1 MAARADFRFIEYPVY
16 LQLRTI
22 WRGLQN
28 FFPTISASH
37 IFSRELLS
45 AIPDNLAHR
54 DKTFC
59 YPRDGRHT
67 ATLRSELRSR
77 ISTDGYFL
85 WSSAFIELSS
95 LQSIVEGQKA
105 CRDRE
110 THPKLL
116 VSSKF

>member
-16 LQLRTI
+16 RSSGLFGG
-22 WRGLQN
+22 GLQN
-28 FFPTISASH
+28 FFPTINASH
-37 IFSRELLS
+37 IFSGDLLS

-54 DKTFC
+54 DRTFC

-95 LQSIVEGQKA
+95 LQSIVEVQKA
-105 CRDRE
+105 CRDCE